1 MPDPVAV
8 DTIGPARAAL
18 ASAAHATT
26 SARPLRAFV
35 AVSLFEFRMA
45 ARSRWTIA
53 SAVAFAGIA
62 LAISYFG
69 LFGAGYLEF
78 QGFERTAISLLSLV
92 VSLGPLLGL
101 VLGLSS
107 FGGPE
112 MLDLLF
118 AQPPGRTAVV
128 VGKLAGLTLTIAAAV
143 ATGLG
148 IAGLVIASQVGADG
162 IAGYIALVAV
172 SVVLG
177 GIFVGIA
184 ALCGL
189 AFRDCLQASGAA
201 IGAWVWF
208 VFLSEMVVLGVL
220 FIVPEVSVRPLLIAA
235 VFCSPVTLARVL
247 VLLALG
253 AQPVLGP
260 SGALLLRTFGET
272 GAFIALAAGLIAW
285 LVTTWLG
292 AAVIARLRDA

>member
-1 MPDPVAV
+1 MTDHPGV
-8 DTIGPARAAL
+8 DTIDRPAI
-18 ASAAHATT
+18 ATAT
-26 SARPLRAFV
+26 RTAPSPRRLGAFV

-53 SAVAFAGIA
+53 SAAAFAGIA
-62 LAISYFG
+62 VAISYFG

-92 VSLGPLLGL
+92 IYLGPLLGL
-101 VLGLSS
+101 VLGLGS
-107 FGGPE
+107 FAGPE

-118 AQPPGRTAVV
+118 AQPPGRTVV
-128 VGKLAGLTLTIAAAV
+128 VAGKLAGLTLTIAAAV
-143 ATGLG
+143 AAGLG
-148 IAGLVIASQVGADG
+148 IAGLVIAGQVGADG
-162 IAGYIALVAV
+162 IAGYVTLVAV
-172 SVVLG
+172 SVMLG
-177 GIFVGIA
+177 GIFAAIA

-189 AFRDCLQASGAA
+189 ALRDRLQASGAA

-208 VFLSEMVVLGVL
+208 VFLFELVALGVL

-272 GAFIALAAGLIAW
+272 GAFVALAAGLVGW
-285 LVTTWLG
+285 LAATWLA
-292 AAVIARLRDA
+292 AAVVARIRDA